1 MRALLKHPAI
11 LIFLALALAPVV
23 LLGINGP
30 WFGGGSG
37 PFLRAP
43 APFPNNFSPHTF
55 RRLSAWFN
63 DRMGMRYPL
72 LVLDSHWRLA
82 VWRLRFRGDVIF
94 GRGPWLFFNDAPPAP
109 AARLADLR
117 GQLRMT
123 DAEIA
128 QIDRQLAAVR
138 AQFATCGKR
147 AFIAIAP
154 NKQSIYPENV
164 RDTDA
169 YVRSRLDDLLERL
182 PPDTRS
188 MFIDPRAEL
197 RTGKSRYGAP
207 VYFPTDSHWNDLGA
221 FIAYQKIV
229 SAFAQEKV
237 IARPELAT
245 LEGASIEIEPFAAGD
260 VATRILYLPWNFPD
274 QRVVLKGGQSA
285 PALSVKSD
293 GDRALIT
300 NPEGRR
306 RLLIFAD
313 SFGAWIGHL
322 LARHFNEVEILSR
335 PTWPALFDGERVA
348 EEKADVAL
356 IEIAERSLPELLQA
370 PRALERAC
378 RGAVVQPMNE

>member
-11 LIFLALALAPVV
+11 LIFLALALTPVV

-43 APFPNNFSPHTF
+43 APNPNNLSPHTF
-55 RRLSAWFN
+55 RRISAWFN
-63 DRMGMRYPL
+63 DRRGMRYPL

-94 GRGPWLFFNDAPPAP
+94 GRGPWLFFNDAPPIP

-123 DAEIA
+123 DHEIA

-164 RDTDA
+164 RDTEA
-169 YVRSRLDDLLERL
+169 YMRSRLDDFLERL
-182 PPDTRS
+182 PPDTRL
-188 MFIDPRAEL
+188 MFIDPRPEL
-197 RTGKSRYGAP
+197 RAGKSRYGAP

-229 SAFAQEKV
+229 SAFAQDKV

-245 LEGASIEIEPFAAGD
+245 LDGASIEVEPFAAGD

-274 QRVVLKGGQSA
+274 
-285 PALSVKSD
+285 
-293 GDRALIT
+293 
-300 NPEGRR
+300 
-306 RLLIFAD
+306 
-313 SFGAWIGHL
+313 
-322 LARHFNEVEILSR
+322 
-335 PTWPALFDGERVA
+335 
-348 EEKADVAL
+348 
-356 IEIAERSLPELLQA
+356 
-370 PRALERAC
+370 
-378 RGAVVQPMNE
+378 